1 MATLAPRLSA
11 SATFRAPPAVAT
23 TVAPALRPTWTSRLP
38 SPPAAASI
46 STRSPGRSAARSL
59 ISIAVR
65 PSASS
70 ATATSIGVSVGTSMS
85 PSASTATRSAYPP
98 DPPVVVMTRRPT
110 RDESKSGPTDSTV
123 PPTPLPRMVGS
134 AGFIAWFGGVP
145 ARTCVSTYVT
155 LAYSTATTT
164 CPGPASGSG
173 TSSIVSRSGGPK
185 SRKVTARI
193 GNSSASR
200 QSTSI
205 IRDKRIDG
213 DGQQV
218 FAARL
223 TQGMMA
229 PVEVPPIST
238 AARASARTQDSS
250 RRHSADGPVGPELS
264 VFVEAARDGDERAF
278 RSLYRAVQPG
288 LLRYLRVLVGDEAED
303 VASEA
308 WLQIVRDFASFQ
320 GDGDDFRAW
329 SATVARHRALD
340 HLRARPR
347 VPQQAVSLDVLGD
360 QPATSDTAASAIDAL
375 STTSA
380 IALIAKLPREQAEAV
395 LLRVVVGLDA
405 VAAARVLGKRAGA
418 VRTSAYRGLRR
429 LQHLVAEANGDA
441 TAPSDAEPPPRAAA

>member
-1 MATLAPRLSA
+1 
-11 SATFRAPPAVAT
+11 
-23 TVAPALRPTWTSRLP
+23 
-38 SPPAAASI
+38 
-46 STRSPGRSAARSL
+46 
-59 ISIAVR
+59 
-65 PSASS
+65 
-70 ATATSIGVSVGTSMS
+70 
-85 PSASTATRSAYPP
+85 
-98 DPPVVVMTRRPT
+98 
-110 RDESKSGPTDSTV
+110 
-123 PPTPLPRMVGS
+123 
-134 AGFIAWFGGVP
+134 
-145 ARTCVSTYVT
+145 
-155 LAYSTATTT
+155 
-164 CPGPASGSG
+164 
-173 TSSIVSRSGGPK
+173 
-185 SRKVTARI
+185 VTARI

-205 IRDKRIDG
+205 IRGERIDG

-264 VFVEAARDGDERAF
+264 VFVEAARDGDDRAF

-340 HLRARPR
+340 HLRARTR
-347 VPQQAVSLDVLGD
+347 RPQQAVSLDLLGD
-360 QPATSDTAASAIDAL
+360 QPATTDTAASAIDAL
-375 STTSA
+375 STISA

-429 LQHLVAEANGDA
+429 LQHLVAEANGEAAAPRDA
-441 TAPSDAEPPPRAAA
+441 APPPRAAAPALRPPEQRIGDAVPSSSSEPPSSEPHTNGSQPAAHRGRPSLGNVYAADVDGIDVGGIDADGIGVKDDAWSGDRGMATGATNVMCSRRTRPDLYGRSTALAVCDTLVCSCAGAHDG